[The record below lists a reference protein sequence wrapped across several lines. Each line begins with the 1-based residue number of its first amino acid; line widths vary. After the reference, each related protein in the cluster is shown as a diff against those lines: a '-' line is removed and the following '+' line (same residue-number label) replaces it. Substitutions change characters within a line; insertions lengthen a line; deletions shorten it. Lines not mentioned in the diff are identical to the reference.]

1 MMNTAQKQWIRMIH
15 VAKTKLNLDDERY
28 RALLT
33 GACGVESSKE
43 IKTWKQYD
51 AVMAAFAALGFDY
64 KTKKYRAGIAPPE
77 GRNPKWISEKQEEY
91 IRGLWRLVARD
102 KSDKARDS
110 FIERITGTA
119 HIEWLRK
126 YQATDVIVALRKMA
140 CEQGINPDRK
150 D

>member
-51 AVMAAFAALGFDY
+51 AVMASFAKLGFDY
-64 KTKKYRAGIAPPE
+64 K
-77 GRNPKWISEKQEEY
+77 S
-91 IRGLWRLVARD
+91 
-102 KSDKARDS
+102 KSYKAD
-110 FIERITGTA
+110 TA
-119 HIEWLRK
+119 HRK
-126 YQATDVIVALRKMA
+126 AEILN
-140 CEQGINPDRK
+140 GFL
-150 D
+150 

>member
-51 AVMAAFAALGFDY
+51 DVMASFAKLGFDY
-64 KTKKYRAGIAPPE
+64 KSKSYKAGILNGFLKNRKGTSGAYGSLLQTTRAT
-77 GRNPKWISEKQEEY
+77 GRLELFLSGLREQSALSGSGS
-91 IRGLWRLVARD
+91 IRQP
-102 KSDKARDS
+102 
-110 FIERITGTA
+110 T
-119 HIEWLRK
+119 
-126 YQATDVIVALRKMA
+126 
-140 CEQGINPDRK
+140 
-150 D
+150 